1 VASGASD
8 DEDPTRRRQL
18 VELVVHDLRNPLSA
32 LLGNL
37 ELLREE
43 LGADVTRP
51 VRDGLDDCTQLT
63 TRALSL
69 VATILDVA
77 ELEAGDLTVE
87 RRDCDVAELVADA
100 QARNL
105 AGVRVRDITVEV
117 DIPAGL
123 RASVDPDLTARVL
136 EHLIDNALR
145 FARRGGRIVVAAR
158 RDGDTVE
165 LAIGNDGPPVAEKER
180 EAIFGRSYR
189 AEARRAT
196 AHRGLGLFFCRVAVE
211 AHGGTIAVETRG
223 DLGAVFV
230 ARLPGA

>member
-1 VASGASD
+1 VTAD
-8 DEDPTRRRQL
+8 DDPIRRRRL

-43 LGADVTRP
+43 VGADASRS

-69 VATILDVA
+69 VATILDVS

-87 RRDCDVAELVADA
+87 RDACDIAELVAEA
-100 QARNL
+100 AAKNS
-105 AGVRVRDITVEV
+105 AGARVREVTVEV
-117 DIPAGL
+117 DIPKGL
-123 RASVDPDLTARVL
+123 SASLDPDLAARVL
-136 EHLIDNALR
+136 EHLLDNALR
-145 FARRGGRIVVAAR
+145 FARRGGRIAVSAKK
-158 RDGDTVE
+158 DGDVLE
-165 LAIGNDGPPVAEKER
+165 LAIGNDGPPVPEQER
-180 EAIFGRSYR
+180 EAIFGRMYR
-189 AEARRAT
+189 AEARRAS
-196 AHRGLGLFFCRVAVE
+196 AHRGLGLYFCRVAVE

-230 ARLPGA
+230 ARIPC